1 MAISK
6 LSIHLLADVCKS
18 LEKLIEQLV
27 IRGLCQA
34 PEHLPYDG
42 LVLQSAAVWI

>member
-6 LSIHLLADVCKS
+6 LSIHLLVDVCKS
-18 LEKLIEQLV
+18 LEKLIEQL
-27 IRGLCQA
+27 IIGGLCQA

-42 LVLQSAAVWI
+42 HVLQSVAVWI